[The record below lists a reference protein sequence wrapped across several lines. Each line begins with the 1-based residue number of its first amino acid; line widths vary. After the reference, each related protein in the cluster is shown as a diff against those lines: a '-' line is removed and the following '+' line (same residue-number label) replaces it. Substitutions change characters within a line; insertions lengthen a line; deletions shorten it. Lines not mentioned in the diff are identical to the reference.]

1 MLGATAAAAHFLL
14 VPDPQAIPLTFDIW
28 HFGRC
33 YITCYNTL
41 GNIMYHVINSA
52 LCNVQVEYIKYKI
65 KYTMLLYTDIKQ
77 VTI

>member
-1 MLGATAAAAHFLL
+1 
-14 VPDPQAIPLTFDIW
+14 
-28 HFGRC
+28 
-33 YITCYNTL
+33 
-41 GNIMYHVINSA
+41 MYHVINSA